1 MDLFD
6 GRFPKP
12 YCEGFAWVWLEAHVD
27 EKGRI
32 ETSYRKLGEAWG
44 WNQVKVMRTLEKW
57 RSVRLIVTA
66 KIQTGTQIK
75 LRERG
80 GFNQASVTPDVTAS
94 EDLFAGSEAAPVAK
108 TKARKASRL
117 DPSWRLTKRLG
128 EWACGRG
135 HSPEW
140 VRAEAER
147 FRLYWISATGQKA
160 MKRDWDAT
168 WSQWVLNAERRET
181 KGAGVGDGML
191 DAMAAKYER
200 R

>member
-1 MDLFD
+1 MDPFT
-6 GRFPKP
+6 RFSDPF
-12 YCEGFAWVWLEAHVD
+12 CQGLAWMWLEAHVD
-27 EKGRI
+27 AKGRI

-57 RSVRLIVTA
+57 RAETLIVTA

-75 LRERG
+75 LRVRSDVQIG
-80 GFNQASVTPDVTAS
+80 DVTPIVTPA
-94 EDLFAGSEAAPVAK
+94 EDLFAGSEAAPSATK
-108 TKARKASRL
+108 KARKASRL

-168 WSQWVLNAERRET
+168 WSQWVLNAERHQA

-191 DAMAAKYER
+191 NAMAEKYR
-200 R
+200 